1 MRSKKL
7 SRLIFYVVAVGASA
21 TLRLN
26 PQLVNEIANYFA
38 EPSQATQVATHK
50 NAPIAVIRN
59 TMPKDRIKVRRG
71 ITRQA
76 QLNTADSQTMSKE
89 TEKMLREIEA
99 GQ

>member
-38 EPSQATQVATHK
+38 EPSQATQVA
-50 NAPIAVIRN
+50 
-59 TMPKDRIKVRRG
+59 
-71 ITRQA
+71 
-76 QLNTADSQTMSKE
+76 LSQKCAYRCNSQHY
-89 TEKMLREIEA
+89 A
-99 GQ
+99 

>member
-7 SRLIFYVVAVGASA
+7 SRLIFHVVAVGASA
-21 TLRLN
+21 TLCLN
-26 PQLVNEIANYFA
+26 PQLVSEIANYFA
-38 EPSQATQVATHK
+38 APSQATQVATDK

-76 QLNTADSQTMSKE
+76 QPNTAES
-89 TEKMLREIEA
+89 
-99 GQ
+99 